1 MTRDEAYTIIT
12 DYFTAQQAIIDAYEL
27 DTSKTFDDQFSV
39 VSVERIMFN
48 AVAECF
54 ATLGAEQTQFLTDV
68 DELLAANLAHR
79 PQWYA
84 EKAKLLQY
92 GAELV
97 SDTDGYDNS
106 GLTSDQVTAMQVVK
120 YAAAVETTDKSMM
133 FLKVATGE
141 AGNRSPLSEMQLSAF
156 KQYMNRI
163 SDSGVRITII
173 NQTADEMRLEIDIYY
188 NPLILDSSGKRL
200 DGNSDTPVQDVIRD
214 YLDNLEFNGRYK
226 NVKLIDLLQ
235 AVDGVEIPELKSA
248 MTRRSP
254 YTEWTAISALAT
266 AYAGYYTIT
275 DENLTL
281 NFIAYS

>member
-12 DYFTAQQAIIDAYEL
+12 NYFASQQTVIDAYEL
-27 DTSKTFDDQFSV
+27 DVTKTFDDQFSV
-39 VSVERIMFN
+39 VSIERIMFN

-54 ATLGAEQTQFLTDV
+54 ATLGAEQTQFLSDV
-68 DELLAANLAHR
+68 DELLSANLAHR

-84 EKAKLLQY
+84 EKAKLFQY

-106 GLTSDQVTAMQVVK
+106 ALTDDEVAAMQIVK

-141 AGNRSPLSEMQLSAF
+141 AGSRAPLSAVQLSAF
-156 KQYMNRI
+156 KEYMNRI
-163 SDSGVRITII
+163 ADTGVRMPII
-173 NQTADEMRLEIDIYY
+173 NQEADEMKLEIDIYY
-188 NPLILDSSGKRL
+188 NPLIFDSSGKRL
-200 DGNSDTPVQDVIRD
+200 DGDSDTPVQDVIHD

-226 NVKLIDLLQ
+226 NMKLIDLLQ
-235 AVDGVEIPELKSA
+235 AVDGVEIPELKTAS
-248 MTRRSP
+248 TRRSP

-275 DENLTL
+275 DENLML